1 MSERVSLTRFILLDL
16 EATCWEDKDY
26 QLENSELLEIG
37 LVEVDVLEKKIIK
50 KKGYLIKPE
59 KTNISSYCTQLTG
72 ITQEMINQDGMN
84 LARALK
90 LIKREFPHSP
100 TTVWG
105 AWGDDKTFLDQAC
118 QKFSESNPGMKVTN
132 PFLGPYVDFQWFYAF
147 IRGKDKIVSLKTALD
162 EEGLQF
168 VEGTQHRAMPDAYNT
183 ARVIL
188 SALTRIQFFSK

>member
-1 MSERVSLTRFILLDL
+1 MSDRVSLTRFILLDL

-37 LVEVDVLEKKIIK
+37 LVEVDVVEKTIVK

-59 KTNISSYCTQLTG
+59 KTNISAYCTKLTG
-72 ITQEMINQDGMN
+72 INQELINQDGMN

-90 LIKREFPHSP
+90 LIRREFPHSP
-100 TTVWG
+100 TIAWG
-105 AWGDDKTFLDQAC
+105 AWGNDKDFITRACEQFNQA
-118 QKFSESNPGMKVTN
+118 NPAVQVSL
-132 PFLGPYVDFQWFYAF
+132 PFTGPYIDFQWLYAF
-147 IRGKDKIVSLKTALD
+147 IRGKDKIVSLKTALE
-162 EEGLQF
+162 EEGLEF
-168 VEGTQHRAMPDAYNT
+168 VEGIQHRAMPDAYNT

>member
-1 MSERVSLTRFILLDL
+1 MSERVSLSKFILLDL

-37 LVEVDVLEKKIIK
+37 LVEVDVLAKTIIK

-59 KTNISSYCTQLTG
+59 KTDISTYCMKLTG

-84 LARALK
+84 LARAIK

-105 AWGDDKTFLDQAC
+105 AWGDDKSFLDNAC
-118 QKFSESNPGMKVTN
+118 LKFNEAHPGMPVAN
-132 PFLGPYVDFQWFYAF
+132 PFEGPYVDFQWLYAF
-147 IRGKDKIVSLKTALD
+147 ILGKDKIVSLKTALE
-162 EEGLQF
+162 EEGLEF
-168 VEGTQHRAMPDAYNT
+168 VDGTQHRAMPDAYNT
-183 ARVIL
+183 ARIIL
-188 SALTRIQFFSK
+188 SALTRIQYFSN